1 MASKRIGRTPFFFIG
16 LLFLFVA
23 TLFVLIALFTSHWS
37 KTASNM
43 VTNVY
48 NSYGLWFICSHYGRE
63 YYRAYYQTYQ
73 TLYGYNNPQRYN
85 GWQPVP
91 ADNSCLPILY
101 NYGKNLSSF
110 SVAIEYFNKKKVSII
125 SKLRMT

>member
-1 MASKRIGRTPFFFIG
+1 MALKRIGHTPFYFVG
-16 LLFLFVA
+16 ALFLFVA
-23 TLFVLIALFTSHWS
+23 TLFILIALFTSNWS

-43 VTNVY
+43 VTNTY
-48 NSYGLWFICSHYGRE
+48 NTYGLWFICSHYGRE

-73 TLYGYNNPQRYN
+73 TLNGYGNANPKAYS

-101 NYGKNLSSF
+101 NYGRSAVTYLN
-110 SVAIEYFNKKKVSII
+110 
-125 SKLRMT
+125 